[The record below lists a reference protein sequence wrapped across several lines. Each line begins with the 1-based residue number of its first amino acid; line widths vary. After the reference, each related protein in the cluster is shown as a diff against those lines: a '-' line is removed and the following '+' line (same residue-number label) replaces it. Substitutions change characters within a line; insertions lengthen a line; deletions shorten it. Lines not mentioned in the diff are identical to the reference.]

1 MRSGCSTSA
10 LPHWVETELWA
21 PVTVV
26 SAKHNGRA
34 SGLIC
39 STAVSA
45 SLDPARPRVVL
56 QLRKDNLTHDLALA
70 SGSFTL
76 HLLRRDQQELFRFLA
91 LDTGPPYEE
100 TLASAECR
108 IVGTLDFGESTVVAA
123 DVLAQERL
131 PGEPFTEADIVWDDA
146 LRGA

>member
-1 MRSGCSTSA
+1 MS
-10 LPHWVETELWA
+10 WVTDELWA
-21 PVTVV
+21 PVTAV
-26 SAKHNGRA
+26 SAEHEGRA

-39 STAVSA
+39 STAVAA
-45 SLDPARPRVVL
+45 SLDPERARVVL
-56 QLRKDNLTHDLALA
+56 QLRKDNLTHELALA

-100 TLASAECR
+100 TLARADCR
-108 IVGTLDFGESTVVAA
+108 IVGTLDAGDSTVILA
-123 DVLAQERL
+123 DVATSVRR
-131 PGEPFTEADIVWDDA
+131 PGDAFTESDIVWDDA

>member
-1 MRSGCSTSA
+1 VS
-10 LPHWVETELWA
+10 WVTDELWA
-21 PVTVV
+21 PISAV
-26 SAKHNGRA
+26 SAEHDGRA

-45 SLDPARPRVVL
+45 SIDPDRPRVVL

-70 SGSFTL
+70 SGTFTL

-100 TLASAECR
+100 TLATADCR
-108 IVGTLDFGESTVVAA
+108 IAATLELSDVTVIVADVAA
-123 DVLAQERL
+123 EQRR

-146 LRGA
+146 LRAV

>member
-1 MRSGCSTSA
+1 MS
-10 LPHWVETELWA
+10 WVTDELWA
-21 PVTVV
+21 PVTAV
-26 SAKHNGRA
+26 SAEHGGRT

-45 SLDPARPRVVL
+45 SLDPSRERVVL
-56 QLRKDNLTHDLALA
+56 QLRKDNLTHELALA

-108 IVGTLDFGESTVVAA
+108 IVGTLDAA
-123 DVLAQERL
+123 DATVILADVVSAERQ
-131 PGEPFTEADIVWDDA
+131 PGDAFSDADIVWDDA
-146 LRGA
+146 LRRA

>member
-1 MRSGCSTSA
+1 VSWITA
-10 LPHWVETELWA
+10 ELWA
-21 PVTVV
+21 PVTAV
-26 SAKHNGRA
+26 SAEHGGRA

-56 QLRKDNLTHDLALA
+56 QLRKDNLTHELALA
-70 SGSFTL
+70 SGTFTL
-76 HLLRRDQQELFRFLA
+76 HLLRRDQHELFRFLA

-100 TLASAECR
+100 TLATAECR
-108 IVGTLDFGESTVVAA
+108 IAATFDLGTSTIVVA
-123 DVLAQERL
+123 DVVHEERRD
-131 PGEPFTEADIVWDDA
+131 GEPFTVADIVWDDA